1 MKKKLI
7 DFISGLEVQ
16 ATPEE
21 IEAIQVFAKQLVE
34 DYGYLKQHITTHPQF
49 RVKANPSDTRGK
61 YPVDIAV
68 FQNSQKKDDDVYIIV
83 ECKNKNRTDG
93 RNQLEDY
100 LRLSK
105 ANLGVWFNGS
115 ERFFLRK
122 IEKDGKVI
130 FAEIPNIPKA
140 HQSIEDIGRFKRK
153 DLKPTHNLKVI
164 FKSIR
169 NHLAANTVG
178 ATRDEVLAQ
187 QLINLIFCKIY
198 DERMTSLEDTVK
210 FRVGVNEPWQ
220 EVKKRIF
227 DLFQKVQQNQIEI
240 FDVNDKII
248 LDTNSIVYVVGEL
261 QNYSLIDTE
270 RDVIADA
277 FETFIGHSLKGS
289 QGQFF
294 TPRNVVKMIVEI
306 LNPDEKEK
314 IIDPACGSGG
324 FLIESLKFIWDKL
337 SKQASELGWSDVQ
350 IENKK
355 MEIATKNFRGI
366 DKDYFLTK
374 VTKAYM
380 NLIGDGKT
388 GIFCEDTLEN
398 PQNWS
403 IQTRSH
409 IQLGE
414 FDILMTNPPF
424 GSQISVSGEAKLK
437 EFELG
442 YQWKQ
447 KQNQFYKT
455 QKVKR
460 TPPQEL
466 FIERCLQLLKTGGKM
481 AIILPETYLH
491 APSKKYILQ
500 YLQQNN
506 NIMAIIDLPQNTFR
520 PFCGVKTCLIL
531 IQKNTPQQNDI
542 LMGVAEQI
550 GHDHKGDLIYR
561 FDEQNKIFTTEI
573 WDDTKAIRKEFIHP
587 MNKNV
592 FLLPSTAIIQNYFVP
607 RYYWN
612 TKIKE
617 AKIKAKK
624 MNMYLMPLGELL
636 EKNILVSYRGHGSPQ
651 SRYKGRGNIPYI
663 RVADIMNW
671 EIYKNP
677 NSRIP
682 YDVYKSIKGING
694 VDLQEED
701 ILFVRRGSYRIGS
714 VAIVSPFDK
723 EVLLTNEITVL
734 RVNNNNIGLTS
745 FYLLF
750 ALSHEITQMQ
760 ISNKVF
766 IDTTFTNI
774 GERWKEL
781 QIPIYKDSLELEK
794 ISKYIAII
802 LQNKWKSIEMFQ
814 DIEKTFGKLTF

>member
-1 MKKKLI
+1 M
-7 DFISGLEVQ
+7 
-16 ATPEE
+16 
-21 IEAIQVFAKQLVE
+21 
-34 DYGYLKQHITTHPQF
+34 
-49 RVKANPSDTRGK
+49 
-61 YPVDIAV
+61 
-68 FQNSQKKDDDVYIIV
+68 
-83 ECKNKNRTDG
+83 
-93 RNQLEDY
+93 
-100 LRLSK
+100 
-105 ANLGVWFNGS
+105 WFNGS
-115 ERFFLRK
+115 ERLFLRK
-122 IEKDGKVI
+122 IEKNGHV
-130 FAEIPNIPKA
+130 FFNEIPNIPKTF
-140 HQSIEDIGRFKRK
+140 QRIEDIGWFKRK

-178 ATRDEVLAQ
+178 TTRDEVLAQ
-187 QLINLIFCKIY
+187 QLINLIFCKIL
-198 DERMTSLEDTVK
+198 DERLTSLEDIVK
-210 FRVGVNEPWQ
+210 FRVGVDEPLK

-227 DLFQKVQQNQIEI
+227 DLFQKVQQNQINV

-337 SKQASELGWSDVQ
+337 SKQSSELGWSDVQ

-424 GSQISVSGEAKLK
+424 GSRISVSGEAKLK

-491 APSKKYILQ
+491 APSKKYIFQ

-561 FDEQNKIFTTEI
+561 FDEQNKKFTTEI
-573 WDDTKAIRKEFIHP
+573 WDDTKAIRKEF
-587 MNKNV
+587 
-592 FLLPSTAIIQNYFVP
+592 
-607 RYYWN
+607 
-612 TKIKE
+612 KI
-617 AKIKAKK
+617 
-624 MNMYLMPLGELL
+624 
-636 EKNILVSYRGHGSPQ
+636 
-651 SRYKGRGNIPYI
+651 GRAH
-663 RVADIMNW
+663 V
-671 EIYKNP
+671 
-677 NSRIP
+677 
-682 YDVYKSIKGING
+682 
-694 VDLQEED
+694 
-701 ILFVRRGSYRIGS
+701 
-714 VAIVSPFDK
+714 
-723 EVLLTNEITVL
+723 
-734 RVNNNNIGLTS
+734 
-745 FYLLF
+745 
-750 ALSHEITQMQ
+750 
-760 ISNKVF
+760 
-766 IDTTFTNI
+766 
-774 GERWKEL
+774 
-781 QIPIYKDSLELEK
+781 
-794 ISKYIAII
+794 
-802 LQNKWKSIEMFQ
+802 
-814 DIEKTFGKLTF
+814 